1 MDNKFSTETYESLL
15 LKTVSDLVRI
25 ESINPP
31 GNEEPVSSYLLDFF
45 MTRSIEAEVYTVEG
59 KRMNVVAHIPGKDS
73 SKAIAFTGHMDVVP
87 VSPKEALRWTSPPF
101 SGELSGGFLHGRGSS
116 DMKGGLASAMVS
128 MAAIK
133 ESGFTPPR
141 DIYMIATVDE
151 EDGMKGSKSLL
162 DEKFLEKVELL
173 IVCEPT
179 GLMVCT
185 AGKGRTYGTISVQG
199 GTGHGSQGK
208 GQNAID
214 LARRL
219 MNLMEEE
226 DFAGYEDT
234 DYGSSFWQPL
244 SIQAG
249 VEPCVV
255 PDELQLKIDARLVP
269 EHDPDDIWRRLDR
282 IIERLKLENPGYEVS
297 YDVIDMREGWIVPE
311 GSENLLKV
319 KNVYIKAGIQFI
331 TSFFAGT
338 TDGSIFRRRGIECL
352 ILGPGD
358 LSLVHRENEK
368 VKISELIDSL
378 RIYTIMMLSE

>member
-1 MDNKFSTETYESLL
+1 MDNKFSIETYESLL
-15 LKTVSDLVRI
+15 LKTASDLVRI

-31 GNEEPVSSYLLDFF
+31 GNEENASTYLLDFF
-45 MTRSIEAEVYTVEG
+45 KAYSIEAETYMVEG
-59 KRMNVVAHIPGKDS
+59 NRRNVVAHIPGKDS
-73 SKAIAFTGHMDVVP
+73 SRSIAFTGHMDVVP

-128 MAAIK
+128 MASIK
-133 ESGFTPPR
+133 ESGITPPR

-162 DEKFLEKVELL
+162 DEKFLDRAELI

-185 AGKGRTYGTISVQG
+185 AGKGRTYGTISIQG

-214 LARRL
+214 LARKL
-219 MNLMEEE
+219 MNLMVEE

-234 DYGSSFWQPL
+234 EYGSSFWQPL

-269 EHDPDDIWRRLDR
+269 YHDPDDIWRRLDS
-282 IIERLKLENPGYEVS
+282 IIERLKLKNPSYEVS

-311 GSENLLKV
+311 GSENLQLV
-319 KNVYIKAGIQFI
+319 KNVYLEAGIQFN
-331 TSFFAGT
+331 TTFFAGT

-352 ILGPGD
+352 ILGPGN
-358 LSLVHRENEK
+358 LSLVHMENEK
-368 VKISELIDSL
+368 VKISELLKSMK
-378 RIYTIMMLSE
+378 IYTIMMLSE